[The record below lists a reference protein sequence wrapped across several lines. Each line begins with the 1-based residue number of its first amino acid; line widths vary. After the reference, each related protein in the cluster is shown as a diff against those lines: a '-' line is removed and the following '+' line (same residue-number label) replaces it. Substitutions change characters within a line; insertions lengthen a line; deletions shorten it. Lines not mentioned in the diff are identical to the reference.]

1 MSQRARE
8 ILRRVVPRSA
18 RTFAQNPIAPLASLY
33 HHARYRLLG
42 PARIAMM
49 PDWAVRAH
57 PQARHAF
64 RIHAID
70 PAYHRELQAFIAACT
85 PGMRLVDVGAS
96 YGVFTL
102 AALHYGGPSAHV
114 TAVEP
119 SGAARRILE
128 SNLAAAGAADRVTV
142 LSVALAAPSA
152 ATLPLLTTGAGQA
165 HMMVRGLAGRSD
177 ATAVEATTLD
187 AAAGGLAP
195 THVKIDVEGFERDVL
210 KGATATLRRD
220 RPVVFL
226 ELHCAL
232 LRELGEDPAECLA
245 ILRACGY
252 SRIEMDGAAV
262 SDQTILNAHIAN
274 LICRSA

>member
-1 MSQRARE
+1 MKPRARE
-8 ILRRVVPRSA
+8 VLRRIVPRSA
-18 RTFAQNPIAPLASLY
+18 RTFAQDPVAPLAGLY
-33 HHARYRLLG
+33 HHARYGLLG
-42 PARIAMM
+42 PARIAMTA
-49 PDWAVRAH
+49 DWTVRAH
-57 PQARHAF
+57 PQARHAL

-70 PAYHRELQAFIAACT
+70 PGYQRELQAFIAACT
-85 PGMRLVDVGAS
+85 PGMRLLDVGAS

-102 AALHYGGPSAHV
+102 AALHYGGPAARV

-119 SGAARRILE
+119 SDAARRILE
-128 SNLAAAGAADRVTV
+128 INLAAAGAADRATV
-142 LSVALAAPSA
+142 MRVALAAPDA

-165 HMMVRGLAGRSD
+165 HMLVRGAAGRRD
-177 ATAVEATTLD
+177 ATAVAATTLD
-187 AAAGGLAP
+187 AVAAPFAP

-210 KGATATLRRD
+210 KGAMDTLRRD

-226 ELHCAL
+226 ELHCAM

-252 SRIEMDGAAV
+252 TRIEMDGAPAG
-262 SDQTILNAHIAN
+262 DAAILRAHIAN